1 MHKLIASMILFVS
14 CAVAA
19 SGAESMRVGIVIFD
33 GFLTSEVTAPVE
45 VFAKASSK
53 GDIQFHVVTIASSE
67 KIVAS
72 EEGLR
77 LKPDHD
83 FSNAPELD
91 ILIVPSSL
99 DVDGVLA
106 NAPLVAFVEDRGSRA
121 RWLAS
126 NCSGAFLLG
135 QAGLL
140 KDRTVTTYV
149 GGWDDLRERFPEANV
164 VEEHVVV
171 EGNLVSSIGGVTS
184 YDAALTLLG
193 EITNRKLT
201 DTVAEALYYF
211 PWLHRKTSQNSEQ
224 ALKRYCQI
232 ELVTDRMVQ

>member
-1 MHKLIASMILFVS
+1 M
-14 CAVAA
+14 
-19 SGAESMRVGIVIFD
+19 
-33 GFLTSEVTAPVE
+33 
-45 VFAKASSK
+45 
-53 GDIQFHVVTIASSE
+53 TIASRE
-67 KIVAS
+67 KLVVS

-77 LKPDHD
+77 LMPDHD
-83 FSNAPELD
+83 FSSAPELD

-106 NAPLVAFVEDRGSRA
+106 NAPLVAFVKDRGIRA

-126 NCSGAFLLG
+126 NCAGAFLLG

-140 KDRTVTTYV
+140 KNRTVTTYV

-171 EGNLVSSIGGVTS
+171 DGNLVSSVGGVTS

-193 EITNRKLT
+193 EITNQKLT
-201 DTVAEALYYF
+201 YTVAEALYYF
-211 PWLHRKTSQNSEQ
+211 PWLHRKTGNSE
-224 ALKRYCQI
+224 
-232 ELVTDRMVQ
+232 